1 MIVYLNGKFL
11 PIEEAQISVLDRGF
25 LFGEGIYEVIP
36 VFNGKL
42 FRWQEHWQ
50 RLKNSLNNIR
60 LSNPLTEQQWL
71 EILQTLITRSGNSHR
86 DQAIYL
92 QITRGAASKREHHF
106 PKQATP
112 TVYALC
118 EVIES
123 RPPLTGVKAITC
135 PDVRW
140 LRCDIKSIAL
150 LPNVLARQQAVDVG
164 AVEAILIRD
173 GYVTEGAASNVFI
186 VSNGIAMT
194 PPKNQLI
201 LAGITRDLILEL
213 MQAANLPYQETN
225 ITVAQ
230 LRHADEIWLTS
241 STREILA
248 VIDLDGA
255 KVGQGQPN
263 TVWSQVF
270 QLYQEYKNKNYAAA

>member
-1 MIVYLNGKFL
+1 
-11 PIEEAQISVLDRGF
+11 
-25 LFGEGIYEVIP
+25 
-36 VFNGKL
+36 
-42 FRWQEHWQ
+42 
-50 RLKNSLNNIR
+50 
-60 LSNPLTEQQWL
+60 
-71 EILQTLITRSGNSHR
+71 
-86 DQAIYL
+86 
-92 QITRGAASKREHHF
+92 
-106 PKQATP
+106 
-112 TVYALC
+112 
-118 EVIES
+118 
-123 RPPLTGVKAITC
+123 
-135 PDVRW
+135 
-140 LRCDIKSIAL
+140 
-150 LPNVLARQQAVDVG
+150 VG